1 MIAAL
6 LLLAAIAVV
15 VVTGTDWGRERVR
28 RYAVGMINGMIH
40 GKATIG
46 QLSGNLLTGMTVH
59 NIAITDSAGQPFI
72 AVESFKA
79 NYELASLL
87 RKRIWIREAV
97 LVRPLVVLDRP
108 PNGNWNWQRIFPR
121 DTTPKP
127 PSQQTQWGDWIRFTT
142 TKMVNG
148 QLIVRTPWKPSEKL
162 SAAGRDSAIREA
174 LGGGSRLMVQR
185 VAGGFQKVVQF
196 DSMTANLPLLRLSE
210 PGAPNRL
217 AEISSLSMVAFPFRP
232 PGARVVDL
240 K

>member
-1 MIAAL
+1 MAAWRHNRGAGNEAPGPSQRDGLPAWRPAPEPLNWRRGILVGVSMIAGL
-6 LLLAAIAVV
+6 LLLAAIAVL

-87 RKRIWIREAV
+87 RKRIWIRDAV

-127 PSQQTQWGDWIRFTT
+127 QNS
-142 TKMVNG
+142 
-148 QLIVRTPWKPSEKL
+148 
-162 SAAGRDSAIREA
+162 
-174 LGGGSRLMVQR
+174 
-185 VAGGFQKVVQF
+185 
-196 DSMTANLPLLRLSE
+196 
-210 PGAPNRL
+210 PGNARW
-217 AEISSLSMVAFPFRP
+217 ISSKRTSSNTDNNLESGLSPLRAIGRFSLL
-232 PGARVVDL
+232 ASL
-240 K
+240 L